1 MNMKKYI
8 AYIGILILG
17 LILGAVFFGNP
28 NEEETHS
35 HEKIANETQMW
46 TCSMHPQIMQPE
58 AGDCP
63 ICGMDLIPSMT
74 VDDGLSADQFKLSK
88 NALALAN
95 VQTTV
100 VGGDSN
106 ASNTIKLSGSIAEN
120 EETNSVQVS
129 YFAGRIEKLNV
140 NATGV
145 QVKKGQLLA
154 SIYSPE
160 LMAAQQ
166 ELITASSL
174 KKSQP
179 ALYSAVRN
187 KLKLW
192 KLSEAQIDQ
201 IETSKIVKE
210 NFDVYATVTGT
221 VLKKLVEQGD
231 YVKQGQ
237 PLFKIADLS
246 TVWAIFDVYENQVE
260 LFQKGQDIT
269 IVSQAYPENIYKA
282 KVSFI
287 DPILDQASRTIKL
300 RAVLNNSQNI
310 FKPGMFIEGNLIGES
325 SNNNEALSIPATA
338 ILWTGERSVVYI
350 KPNPKEPVF
359 EMREVQLGKYFGSNY
374 EVLQGLN
381 SGDEIVTNGTF
392 TIDAAAQLQGK
403 KSMMNKE
410 GTPVVTGHEGHDH
423 NQVNSQNTKSNES
436 PAHQRVV
443 VDQDFK
449 QQLQL
454 VFEAY
459 IGTKEALVKDDNNSV
474 QQNAKLLI
482 KNLDKV
488 DMKLLADPGTHQHW
502 MLAEKQM
509 RTSANAIGAS
519 DDIKVQRS
527 HFKELSTAIT
537 SAVQMYG
544 IGQVVY
550 NQFCPMADDNKGAYW
565 LSNDKNVLNPYF
577 GSAMLACGSVK
588 QIIEE

>member
-17 LILGAVFFGNP
+17 LILGAVFFGNS

-35 HEKIANETQMW
+35 HEKVANETQMW

-58 AGDCP
+58 PGDCP
-63 ICGMDLIPSMT
+63 ICGMDLIPSIT
-74 VDDGLSADQFKLSK
+74 GDDGLSVDQFKLSK

-106 ASNTIKLSGSIAEN
+106 GSNTIKLSGSIVEN
-120 EETNSVQVS
+120 EETNAVQVS

-179 ALYSAVRN
+179 ALYNAVRN

-201 IETSKIVKE
+201 IETSKKVKE
-210 NFDVYATVTGT
+210 NFEVYATVSGT

-246 TVWAIFDVYENQVE
+246 TVWAIFDVYENQME
-260 LFQKGQDIT
+260 LFKKGQDIS
-269 IVSQAYPENIYKA
+269 IVTQAYPGNVYNA

-287 DPILDQASRTIKL
+287 DPILDQASRTLKL
-300 RAVLNNSQNI
+300 RAEMNNSQNV
-310 FKPGMFIEGNLIGES
+310 FKPGMFVEGNLVGES
-325 SNNNEALSIPATA
+325 SNDNETLSIPATA
-338 ILWTGERSVVYI
+338 ILWTGERSVVYL
-350 KPNPKEPVF
+350 KPNPMEPVF
-359 EMREVQLGKYFGSNY
+359 EMREVQLGKDYGSNY

-381 SGDEIVTNGTF
+381 AGDEIVTNGTF

-410 GTPVVTGHEGHDH
+410 GAPVTTGHEGHGH
-423 NQVNSQNTKSNES
+423 TQVNSQNTKSNES

-443 VDQDFK
+443 VDNDFK

-459 IGTKEALVKDDNNSV
+459 IATKEALVKDDKNTV
-474 QQNAKLLI
+474 QQSAELMVN
-482 KNLDKV
+482 NLDKV
-488 DMKLLADPGTHQHW
+488 DMKLLTDSSSHEHW
-502 MLAEKQM
+502 MKAAKEM
-509 RTSANAIGAS
+509 RQSATAIAAS
-519 DDIKVQRS
+519 NDIKEQRS
-527 HFKELSTAIT
+527 HFKGLSTAIT

-577 GSAMLACGSVK
+577 GSSMLACGSVK

>member
-1 MNMKKYI
+1 MKKYLV
-8 AYIGILILG
+8 YIGILLAG
-17 LILGAVFFGNP
+17 LILGAVFFGNS
-28 NEEETHS
+28 NEEESHS
-35 HEKIANETQMW
+35 HEKVANETQMW

-58 AGDCP
+58 PGDCP
-63 ICGMDLIPSMT
+63 ICGMDLIPAMT
-74 VDDGLSADQFKLSK
+74 GDDGLSVDQFKLSK

-100 VGGDSN
+100 VGGNSNTSN
-106 ASNTIKLSGSIAEN
+106 AIKLSGSIVEN
-120 EETNSVQVS
+120 EETNAVQVS

-179 ALYSAVRN
+179 ALYNAVRN

-201 IETSKIVKE
+201 IETSKKVKE
-210 NFDVYATVTGT
+210 NFEVYATVSGT
-221 VLKKLVEQGD
+221 VLNKLVEQGD

-246 TVWAIFDVYENQVE
+246 TVWANFDVYENQME
-260 LFQKGQDIT
+260 LFKKGQDIA
-269 IVSQAYPENIYKA
+269 IVTQAYPGKLYKA
-282 KVSFI
+282 KVAFI
-287 DPILDQASRTIKL
+287 DPILDQASRTLKL
-300 RAVLNNSQNI
+300 RAVLPNTQQI
-310 FKPGMFIEGNLIGES
+310 FKPGMFVEGNLVGKS
-325 SNNNEALSIPATA
+325 SNDNELISIPATA

-350 KPNPKEPVF
+350 KPNPMEPVF
-359 EMREVQLGKYFGSNY
+359 EMREVQLGKDFGSNY
-374 EVLQGLN
+374 EVLQGLTA
-381 SGDEIVTNGTF
+381 GDEIVTNGTF

-410 GTPVVTGHEGHDH
+410 GAPVVTGHEGHGQTQI
-423 NQVNSQNTKSNES
+423 NNQNTKSNES
-436 PAHQRVV
+436 PAHQRVA
-443 VDQDFK
+443 VDPQFK

-459 IGTKEALVKDDNNSV
+459 IGTKEALVKDDKNGV
-474 QQNAKLLI
+474 QQSAELMVN
-482 KNLDKV
+482 NLDKV
-488 DMKLLADPGTHQHW
+488 DMKLLTDAASHQHW
-502 MLAEKQM
+502 MKAAKEM
-509 RTSANAIGAS
+509 RQSATAIAAS
-519 DDIKVQRS
+519 DNIKDQRS
-527 HFKELSTAIT
+527 HFKGLSTAIT

>member
-1 MNMKKYI
+1 MKKYI
-8 AYIGILILG
+8 AYIAILILG
-17 LILGAVFFGNP
+17 LILGAVFFGNS

-35 HEKIANETQMW
+35 HEKVANETQMW

-58 AGDCP
+58 PGDCP
-63 ICGMDLIPSMT
+63 ICGMDLIPAMT
-74 VDDGLSADQFKLSK
+74 SDDGLSVDQFKLSK

-95 VQTTV
+95 VQTTI
-100 VGGDSN
+100 VGGTSN
-106 ASNTIKLSGSIAEN
+106 ASNAIKLSGSIVEN
-120 EETNSVQVS
+120 EETNAVQVS

-174 KKSQP
+174 KDSQP
-179 ALYSAVRN
+179 ELYKAVRN

-201 IETSKIVKE
+201 IEISKKVKV
-210 NFDVYATVTGT
+210 NFEVYATVSGT
-221 VLKKLVEQGD
+221 VLNKLVEQGD

-246 TVWAIFDVYENQVE
+246 TVWAIFDVYENQME
-260 LFQKGQDIT
+260 LFKKGQDIT
-269 IVSQAYPENIYKA
+269 IVSQAYPGKLYKA

-287 DPILDQASRTIKL
+287 DPILDQASRTLKL
-300 RAVLNNSQNI
+300 RAVLPNSQQM
-310 FKPGMFIEGNLIGES
+310 FKPGMFVEGNIVGAS
-325 SNNNEALSIPATA
+325 SNDKEGISIPSTA

-350 KPNPKEPVF
+350 KPNPKEPIF
-359 EMREVQLGKYFGSNY
+359 EMREVQLGKDFGSNY

-381 SGDEIVTNGTF
+381 AGDEIVTNGTF

-410 GTPVVTGHEGHDH
+410 GAPAVTGHEGHGQS
-423 NQVNSQNTKSNES
+423 QVNTQKTESSES
-436 PAHQRVV
+436 PTHKRVTV
-443 VDQDFK
+443 ANDFK
-449 QQLQL
+449 QQLQI

-459 IGTKEALVKDDNNSV
+459 IQTKEALVGDDFKKV
-474 QQNAKLLI
+474 KQNAGLLV

-488 DMKLLADPGTHQHW
+488 DMKLLTEADAHQHW
-502 MLAEKQM
+502 MKVEKEM
-509 RTSANAIGAS
+509 RLTASAIAAS
-519 DDIKVQRS
+519 DDIKEQRS
-527 HFKELSTAIT
+527 HFKGLSTAIT

-577 GSAMLACGSVK
+577 GSSMLACGSVK

>member
-8 AYIGILILG
+8 VYIGILILG
-17 LILGAVFFGNP
+17 LILGAVFFGNS

-35 HEKIANETQMW
+35 HEKVANETQMW

-58 AGDCP
+58 PGDCP
-63 ICGMDLIPSMT
+63 ICGMDLIPAMT
-74 VDDGLSADQFKLSK
+74 GDDGLSVDQFKLSK

-100 VGGDSN
+100 VGGNSNTSN
-106 ASNTIKLSGSIAEN
+106 AIKLSGSIVEN
-120 EETNSVQVS
+120 EETNAVQVS

-179 ALYSAVRN
+179 ALYNAVRN

-201 IETSKIVKE
+201 IETSKKVKE
-210 NFDVYATVTGT
+210 NFEVYATVSGT
-221 VLKKLVEQGD
+221 VLNKLVEQGD

-246 TVWAIFDVYENQVE
+246 TVWANFDVYENQME
-260 LFQKGQDIT
+260 LFKKGQDIA
-269 IVSQAYPENIYKA
+269 IVTQAYPGKLYKA
-282 KVSFI
+282 KVAFI
-287 DPILDQASRTIKL
+287 DPILDQASRTLKL
-300 RAVLNNSQNI
+300 RAVLPNTQQI
-310 FKPGMFIEGNLIGES
+310 FKPGMFVEGNLVGKS
-325 SNNNEALSIPATA
+325 SNDNELISIPATA

-350 KPNPKEPVF
+350 KPNPMEPVF
-359 EMREVQLGKYFGSNY
+359 EMREVQLGKDFGSNY
-374 EVLQGLN
+374 EVLQGLTA
-381 SGDEIVTNGTF
+381 GDEIVTNGTF

-410 GTPVVTGHEGHDH
+410 GAPVVTGHEGHGQTQI
-423 NQVNSQNTKSNES
+423 NNQNTKSNES
-436 PAHQRVV
+436 PAHQRVA
-443 VDQDFK
+443 VDPQFK

-459 IGTKEALVKDDNNSV
+459 IGTKEALVKDDKNGV
-474 QQNAKLLI
+474 QQSAELMVN
-482 KNLDKV
+482 NLDKV
-488 DMKLLADPGTHQHW
+488 DMKLLTDAASHQHW
-502 MLAEKQM
+502 MKAAKEM
-509 RTSANAIGAS
+509 RQSATAIAAS
-519 DDIKVQRS
+519 DNIKDQRS
-527 HFKELSTAIT
+527 HFKGLSTAIT

-544 IGQVVY
+544 VGQVVY